1 MSGLFAIQQQIM
13 FKVNPTYI
21 GMNDLLT
28 PFFSI
33 FLSNIL
39 GIENV
44 NDYDPAELSS
54 DKMDELESLCYWCL
68 TKLIERIQDHY
79 TYTQPGIQRQII
91 QLKELMKRVEPALVK
106 QLDAEN
112 VEFLQFGFR
121 WMNCLLIREFQLPQ
135 IIRIW
140 DTYLSEG
147 AKDAFSNFHL
157 YVCASFLQRFKE
169 KILKN
174 DFVGIMTILQNPD
187 TKTWTSRDIESMLSQ
202 AFVWSS
208 QFATSGHLHQ

>member
-1 MSGLFAIQQQIM
+1 
-13 FKVNPTYI
+13 
-21 GMNDLLT
+21 MNDLLT

-33 FLSNIL
+33 FLSNIVNE
-39 GIENV
+39 ENV
-44 NDYDPAELSS
+44 SDFDPINLTPDQME
-54 DKMDELESLCYWCL
+54 ELESLCYWCL

-79 TYTQPGIQRQII
+79 TFSQPGIQRQIVN
-91 QLKELMKRVEPALVK
+91 LKNLMLRVEPAIVK

-121 WMNCLLIREFQLPQ
+121 WMNCLLIREFQLNQ

-147 AKDAFSNFHL
+147 KDAFSNFHL
-157 YVCASFLQRFKE
+157 YVCAAYLQRYKD
-169 KILKN
+169 KIIKN
-174 DFVGIMTILQNPD
+174 DFVGIMTALQNSE
-187 TKTWTSRDIESMLSQ
+187 TMTGRDIESMLSQ

-208 QFATSGHLHQ
+208 QFSTSGHLQQQ